1 MKTVINHLVSGDP
14 LSPQAGD
21 VIAQIAVLNVWEPVP
36 EGWRVLTGNANVS
49 KIARIVLRGEIEGPS
64 NESA

>member
-21 VIAQIAVLNVWEPVP
+21 VIAQIAILNVGARVP
-36 EGWRVLTGNANVS
+36 NGWRVLTGNNNVN
-49 KIARIVLRGEIEGPS
+49 KIARLVLRGEIE
-64 NESA
+64 ES

>member
-21 VIAQIAVLNVWEPVP
+21 VIAQIAILNVGALVP
-36 EGWRVLTGNANVS
+36 NGWRVLTGNNNVN
-49 KIARIVLRGEIEGPS
+49 KIARLVLRGEIK
-64 NESA
+64 ES